1 MKNPKLQNPYKTFK
15 KTFNDIEEFR
25 RFVFDYY
32 AEGSDRYTVYFDADV
47 HRRTANSIPIILR
60 NIDGWQ
66 WFIGR
71 VARTQITPPL
81 FEADLLEVGKLIT
94 I

>member
-1 MKNPKLQNPYKTFK
+1 MKNPKIQTPYKTFK
-15 KTFNDIEEFR
+15 KTFENIEELK
-25 RFVFDYY
+25 RFILDHYVG
-32 AEGSDRYTVYFDADV
+32 GSDRYIVYFDTDV
-47 HRRTANSIPIILR
+47 HRHTAHSLPIILR

-71 VARTQITPPL
+71 LARTQITPPL